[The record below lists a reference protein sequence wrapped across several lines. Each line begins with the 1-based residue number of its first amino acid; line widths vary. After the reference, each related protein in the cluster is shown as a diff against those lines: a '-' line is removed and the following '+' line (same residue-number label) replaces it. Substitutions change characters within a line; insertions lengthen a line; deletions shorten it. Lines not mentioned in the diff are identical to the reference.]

1 MRTRLLLCLALPGVL
16 LIALQPRVT
25 SQSLPTALIACK
37 SSGDNSAEYV
47 CEVTAQ
53 CPEGRCPA
61 YQWTVSN
68 GRIIGTTDSSNIR
81 IDTRKVK
88 SGRLKV
94 ACRVKWPN
102 PYRHAVLIKTIS
114 LH

>member
-1 MRTRLLLCLALPGVL
+1 MRTSFLLYLAFLGVL

-25 SQSLPTALIACK
+25 SQSVPTALIACK
-37 SSGDNSAEYV
+37 PSTDNSAEYL
-47 CEVTAQ
+47 CDVTAQ
-53 CPEGRCPA
+53 CPEGGCPA
-61 YQWTVSN
+61 HHWSVSN

-81 IDTRKVK
+81 IDTRKVR

-102 PYRHAVLIKTIS
+102 PYGHAVLIKTIS